1 MEIKTDVFM
10 KSDVLAS
17 EQGVDWQRTQDKR
30 GKEKRRKHLP
40 FELFEL
46 TTLRVVFSEQAC

>member
-17 EQGVDWQRTQDKR
+17 EQGVDWQRTQYKW
-30 GKEKRRKHLP
+30 GKENRRKRLP
-40 FELFEL
+40 FELSEL

>member
-30 GKEKRRKHLP
+30 GKEKRRKRLP

-46 TTLRVVFSEQAC
+46 STLRVVFSEQAC